1 MGVHY
6 IKGTILDGELDP
18 EEPEALIFETTG
30 GRTRLVGVEFVVLAK
45 EWHDRNGD
53 APPILGGQ
61 HFHYVTSPNRY
72 GLAGFYELHVWAWRP
87 NPNGTFADWHGHV
100 TCDDGQ

>member
-1 MGVHY
+1 
-6 IKGTILDGELDP
+6 
-18 EEPEALIFETTG
+18 LIFETTG

-87 NPNGTFADWHGHV
+87 NPNGTFADWHAHV